1 MTRINDGSS
10 LSISSVSVRRATSVT
25 TCPND
30 PFVVRAFLPAASQT
44 SQRYDSRSAPRLQN
58 LWHPRILFG
67 DPAHALTW
75 VDAFLMCHCHWRR
88 RRALRLTT
96 TRWKQCRKR
105 PSSAKTADCRVWRA
119 RLAPGA
125 QVGVGDGARKAAE
138 PPLVHDVGARDRNS
152 KPIPAIEG
160 DLFTPSHSRSL
171 TVAREVGVSLCIE
184 SVEGAS
190 VVFGEGEIILNSGG

>member
-1 MTRINDGSS
+1 MPERPLRRPG
-10 LSISSVSVRRATSVT
+10 ISSSGKPDVPTLR
-25 TCPND
+25 
-30 PFVVRAFLPAASQT
+30 Q
-44 SQRYDSRSAPRLQN
+44 SQRLSLAKSLASS
-58 LWHPRILFG
+58 HPLRG
-67 DPAHALTW
+67 TPVHALTW

-138 PPLVHDVGARDRNS
+138 PPLVHDVGARERNS

-184 SVEGAS
+184 SIKGAS